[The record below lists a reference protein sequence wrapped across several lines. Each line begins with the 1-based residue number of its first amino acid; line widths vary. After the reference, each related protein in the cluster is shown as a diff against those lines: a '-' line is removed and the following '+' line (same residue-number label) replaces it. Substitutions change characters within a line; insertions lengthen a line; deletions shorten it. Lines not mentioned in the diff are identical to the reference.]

1 MSRQV
6 NVFERGTTRAGDE
19 RPHLVGRPGYFD
31 DVDAPQ
37 GTGTQK
43 LLSGME
49 VETIVVINDSGGTLA
64 PGAVATWKA
73 GFAGTK
79 VGGVTAAGAKGAGVV
94 DPFLTAAVPNGRQFH
109 LVVKGPTTVNA
120 HGSGVQAGLRLT
132 TQAAGRANNL
142 ADNGDADDAIAHFG
156 TALENAA
163 AQDNKV
169 RAVVDFRL

>member
-31 DVDAPQ
+31 DVEAPK

-64 PGAVATWKA
+64 PCANVAWKA
-73 GFAGTK
+73 GLVGTK
-79 VGGVTAAGAKGAGVV
+79 VGGLTGNAAKGAGIV
-94 DPFLTAAVPNGRQFH
+94 DPFLTAPVPNGHQFH
-109 LVVKGPTTVNA
+109 LVVKGPTTVIA
-120 HGSGVQAGLRLT
+120 HAAI
-132 TQAAGRANNL
+132 AAGASISSQASGRVVTLPAGGTS
-142 ADNGDADDAIAHFG
+142 D
-156 TALENAA
+156 TALSYVGTSIGVAT
-163 AQDNKV
+163 AQDDKI